1 MSSSVTA
8 LVLLFPKRGF
18 SYQRRA
24 GLVVVVVGITYIIA
38 YFVTEVDLV
47 LGIAGSLGEQVPSWS
62 LRFGSAAR
70 AATMPAGF
78 SLLACS

>member
-1 MSSSVTA
+1 M
-8 LVLLFPKRGF
+8 
-18 SYQRRA
+18 
-24 GLVVVVVGITYIIA
+24 VVGITYIIA